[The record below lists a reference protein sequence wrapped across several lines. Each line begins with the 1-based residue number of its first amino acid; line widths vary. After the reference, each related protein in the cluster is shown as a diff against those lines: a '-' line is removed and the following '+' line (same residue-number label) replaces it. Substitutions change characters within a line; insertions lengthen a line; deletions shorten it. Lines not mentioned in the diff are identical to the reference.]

1 MAIMALLYK
10 RSKKGVQQWQIELDR
25 DKFRTISGVKG
36 GAQVTSE
43 WTVCNGKSI
52 GKANETSPESQAIKE
67 VESKITLHKDKGY
80 RENINSIDDLEFTP
94 PMLAKKFE
102 DVKEIVYP
110 VFSQPK
116 LDGMR
121 CIINGKGMFSRNG
134 KPILSAPHILE
145 SLKEWFETHP
155 MVELDGE
162 LYCHKL
168 KDNFNKIMS
177 LAKKTKPTK
186 EDLAESKEK
195 LQLWVYD
202 VRFAPNVYDGD
213 HEMAAA
219 RFGGRSDW
227 LNYRFLQEFAKNP
240 YLVQVT
246 TDKVVNREELDAMYQ
261 HYRNLGFEG
270 QMIRMDTPYENCRTK
285 NLLKRKEFITEEF
298 ELVDIV
304 EGEGNRS
311 GMAGSAV
318 LKTLTGL
325 QFSSSLVGDHGYCKM
340 LLINKKDVIGKMA
353 TIRYQNLTPEGCPR
367 FPEMLA
373 MYEDCH

>member
-1 MAIMALLYK
+1 MALLYK
-10 RSKKGVQQWQIELDR
+10 RSKKGIQQWQIELSK

-43 WTVCNGKSI
+43 WTICNGKSV
-52 GKANETSPESQAIKE
+52 GKANETSPESQALKE

-80 RENINSIDDLEFTP
+80 REDINSIDDLEFIP

-162 LYCHKL
+162 LYCHTL

-186 EDLAESKEK
+186 EDLAESREQ

-202 VRFAPNVYDGD
+202 VRFSSYEPD
-213 HEMAAA
+213 MP
-219 RFGGRSDW
+219 FSGRNSW
-227 LNYRFLQEFAKNP
+227 LSYRFLQEFEKNS
-240 YLVQVT
+240 YLVRVM
-246 TDKVVNREELDAMYQ
+246 TDKVVNREELDAMYEY
-261 HYRNLGFEG
+261 YRIQGFEG
-270 QMIRMDTPYENCRTK
+270 QMVRMDTPYENCRTK

-318 LKTLTGL
+318 LKTSTGL
-325 QFSSSLVGDHGYCKM
+325 QFSSSLVGDHDYCKK
-340 LLINKKDVIGKMA
+340 LLTNKKEVIGKMA